1 MVLVNILL
9 VSLLIGLQFYNIL
22 EGVNQFKRNKKQY
35 QQNVKQGWM
44 YLKEKV
50 KFSNIKPSV
59 KNRIDKMLKSRG
71 MVKTYVCLIILIIFI
86 MRQSFVSISYKYILL
101 ITMFLVLFKILYNIL
116 LNEDDDI
123 NFGSILYII
132 YLGIVIFLSLM
143 LVTIER
149 NGFNNP
155 SFIITL
161 CLAFFT
167 LLLSFKL
174 FLNTNLMGIKYDIV
188 LWCLMFYAIFV
199 LLLGYLLIGYGTLYY
214 DLKINNIDAEKFAW
228 NVRGIENDEFTLFL
242 SFLYHGVISFKD
254 MSALE
259 MVNIKSS
266 KVDDF
271 IDKEVLLF
279 RLFSVAFVF
288 TYISTIIAFF
298 INLFTKKKKKV
309 LNN

>member
-9 VSLLIGLQFYNIL
+9 VFLLIGLQFYNIL

-123 NFGSILYII
+123 NFGSILYIW
-132 YLGIVIFLSLM
+132 
-143 LVTIER
+143 
-149 NGFNNP
+149 
-155 SFIITL
+155 
-161 CLAFFT
+161 
-167 LLLSFKL
+167 
-174 FLNTNLMGIKYDIV
+174 V
-188 LWCLMFYAIFV
+188 L
-199 LLLGYLLIGYGTLYY
+199 
-214 DLKINNIDAEKFAW
+214 
-228 NVRGIENDEFTLFL
+228 
-242 SFLYHGVISFKD
+242 
-254 MSALE
+254 
-259 MVNIKSS
+259 
-266 KVDDF
+266 
-271 IDKEVLLF
+271 
-279 RLFSVAFVF
+279 
-288 TYISTIIAFF
+288 
-298 INLFTKKKKKV
+298 
-309 LNN
+309 